1 MGQSR
6 VFARLEKGLRF
17 LAGLA
22 LALFVFQ
29 CVGLLMYVLT
39 VWPGMA
45 VKPSTGITALASASV
60 VAGLARS
67 TLWVRI
73 YWTGSRVVATLRSHE
88 GSAELPD
95 RLLPILGV
103 LTRLLIASCVLDVLL
118 LPEIFL
124 MDAFFPFTL
133 SSVHLGLIQLASML
147 LPQAFGLAALILAYL
162 THQYGQLVRERCQMK
177 TDLEL
182 TI

>member
-1 MGQSR
+1 MSQGR
-6 VFARLEKGLRF
+6 VFVGLEKGLRF

-22 LALFVFQ
+22 LVLFVFQ
-29 CVGLLMYVLT
+29 CAGVLMYVVT
-39 VWPGMA
+39 VWPGLA
-45 VKPSTGITALASASV
+45 ARPSTGITALAAASV

-73 YWTGSRVVATLRSHE
+73 YWTGSRVVATLRSHG

-95 RLLPILGV
+95 RLLPILGT

-124 MDAFFPFTL
+124 MDAFFPFSL

-147 LPQAFGLAALILAYL
+147 LPQAFGIAALVLAYL
-162 THQYGQLVRERCQMK
+162 THQYGQLVRERCRMQA
-177 TDLEL
+177 DLEL